1 MYDGLKTRI
10 VSTVKNPVK
19 LNLKEKLGFLV
30 FISSKSPQD
39 FKKQCKHF
47 GEINES
53 NMGDEKSGTRTK
65 PSEET
70 DSSNHPL
77 YSMQKLF
84 GTKTKV
90 NQRS

>member
-1 MYDGLKTRI
+1 
-10 VSTVKNPVK
+10 
-19 LNLKEKLGFLV
+19 
-30 FISSKSPQD
+30 
-39 FKKQCKHF
+39 
-47 GEINES
+47 
-53 NMGDEKSGTRTK
+53 MGDEKSGTRTK